1 MDFKISCLE
10 YAYTSN
16 GLVNIDSAN
25 KSDSY
30 FLDKELSI
38 PLIYCSGE
46 KNIPYW
52 RKVSNI
58 SAEDLKRVFGGSE
71 SIEHYNKKIEISQN
85 LYIEDSFGFKK
96 WFKYSAHSSKVEY
109 YIKEINKIVD
119 VAFFDEDGEVFIY
132 IEVFY
137 KNKKTQAD
145 IDKFNKLNVV
155 VYEYDI
161 QKRRCY
167 PISAGISYKEQYYK
181 DRERI
186 ANSRKYIQTQRKE
199 IKKFKAVSKEYYE
212 IKRGVQ
218 NLKARINSKREQI
231 EVFEDKTK
239 ELDLNKSFKNYCF
252 PLTPLEV
259 KQLGLKTIGTSEDY
273 FQMDEETRKFFRIDS
288 NLDYDFSLVKMSWKY
303 PDGIAWYRK
312 KL

>member
-16 GLVNIDSAN
+16 GLVNIDDAN

-58 SAEDLKRVFGGSE
+58 SAEDLNRVFGGSE

-96 WFKYSAHSSKVEY
+96 WVKYSAHSSKVEY

-199 IKKFKAVSKEYYE
+199 IKKFKTVSKEYYKSKQRTRVLE
-212 IKRGVQ
+212 SKIK
-218 NLKARINSKREQI
+218 SKGEQI
-231 EVFEDKTK
+231 EYTQIRIEEVRAKIK
-239 ELDLNKSFKNYCF
+239 SLNHIEQTYLRLQGTTWDDVINNNNY
-252 PLTPLEV
+252 
-259 KQLGLKTIGTSEDY
+259 K
-273 FQMDEETRKFFRIDS
+273 
-288 NLDYDFSLVKMSWKY
+288 
-303 PDGIAWYRK
+303 
-312 KL
+312 